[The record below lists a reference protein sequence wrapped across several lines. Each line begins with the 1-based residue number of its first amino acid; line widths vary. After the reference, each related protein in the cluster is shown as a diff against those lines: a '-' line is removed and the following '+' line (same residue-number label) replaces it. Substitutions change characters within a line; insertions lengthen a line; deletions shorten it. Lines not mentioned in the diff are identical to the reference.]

1 MFQEDFANTI
11 IPLNLPISTPPN
23 ENHLTGFVT
32 PALPNLT
39 YSTENS
45 LHIQSFLHVMRSR
58 DLCLSPNKIAVQ
70 NLNIKVTQL
79 KVNIWHHSPLIH
91 I

>member
-1 MFQEDFANTI
+1 MKTI
-11 IPLNLPISTPPN
+11 EHDWLQ
-23 ENHLTGFVT
+23 
-32 PALPNLT
+32 PALSNPA
-39 YSTENS
+39 YSTETPFTFS
-45 LHIQSFLHVMRSR
+45 LFLHVMRSR

-79 KVNIWHHSPLIH
+79 KVNIWHHSLLIH